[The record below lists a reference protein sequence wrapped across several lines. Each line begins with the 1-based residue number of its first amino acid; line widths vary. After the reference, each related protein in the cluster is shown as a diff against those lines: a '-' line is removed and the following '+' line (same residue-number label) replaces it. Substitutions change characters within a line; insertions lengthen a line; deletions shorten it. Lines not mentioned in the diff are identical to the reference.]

1 MRVHISFFCV
11 LQMLSV
17 LSTENYKQTLKIMS
31 KSEAVNIPETHNMI
45 SIYHFPLKRY
55 QGILKKWLG

>member
-1 MRVHISFFCV
+1 MCVHISFFCV

-45 SIYHFPLKRY
+45 SIYHFPLERY

>member
-55 QGILKKWLG
+55 HGILKKWLG

>member
-31 KSEAVNIPETHNMI
+31 KSEAVNITETHNMI

>member
-31 KSEAVNIPETHNMI
+31 KSEAVNIPKTHNMI

>member
-1 MRVHISFFCV
+1 MRVRISFFCV

-17 LSTENYKQTLKIMS
+17 LSTENYKQALEILS
-31 KSEAVNIPETHNMI
+31 KSEAVNIPETHNVI